1 MLEHGGR
8 LRAAARHWNIPL
20 ADWLDL
26 STGIA
31 PWSYPVAT
39 SSTAWQRLPE
49 DDDGLEAAAARYY
62 GHPAPLPLP
71 GSQAAIQWLPR
82 LFPPGI
88 AVLPAPTYGEY
99 APAWRAAGHEVREV
113 AAADLETAAADA
125 HVVML
130 ANPNNPTGA
139 RHAPVTLRAL
149 AARLAQRNG
158 WLVVDEAFADCTP
171 ESSLA
176 ADAGTAQAN
185 PLANLVVL
193 RSLGKFFGL
202 AGARVGF
209 LCAAPELSARLAEAL
224 GPWTV
229 AHPSRQA
236 AMLALADTAWQ
247 AAQRQR
253 LAAACERLGALL
265 EQHGLASA
273 AGGQLFRYAPT
284 PDAAALHDFLARRGI
299 LVRRFDRPDA
309 LRIGLPAADAEW
321 QRLASAL
328 ADWNA
333 PCQP

>member
-8 LRAAARHWNIPL
+8 LRAAAKHWTIPL

-31 PWSYPVAT
+31 PWSYPVAIDEA
-39 SSTAWQRLPE
+39 AWQRLPE
-49 DDDGLEAAAARYY
+49 EDDGLEAAAARYY

-113 AAADLETAAADA
+113 AASDLDTAAADA
-125 HVVML
+125 DVVML
-130 ANPNNPTGA
+130 ANPNNPTGTRRDA
-139 RHAPVTLRAL
+139 DFLRAL
-149 AARLAQRNG
+149 AARLAQRGG
-158 WLVVDEAFADCTP
+158 WLVVDEAFADAVP
-171 ESSLA
+171 AAALA
-176 ADAGTAQAN
+176 AEAGTAQAN
-185 PLANLVVL
+185 IIVL

-209 LCAAPELSARLAEAL
+209 LCAAPELSAQLAEAL
-224 GPWTV
+224 GPWSV

-236 AMLALADTAWQ
+236 AMQALADTEWQ
-247 AAQRQR
+247 AAQRLR
-253 LAAACERLGALL
+253 LAVASERLGELL
-265 EQHGLASA
+265 ARHGLASA
-273 AGGQLFRYAPT
+273 EGGHLFRYVPT
-284 PDAAALHDFLARRGI
+284 SRAAALHDFLARRGI

-309 LRIGLPAADAEW
+309 VRIGLPAVDADW
-321 QRLASAL
+321 QRLESAL
-328 ADWNA
+328 ADWSS
-333 PCQP
+333 P